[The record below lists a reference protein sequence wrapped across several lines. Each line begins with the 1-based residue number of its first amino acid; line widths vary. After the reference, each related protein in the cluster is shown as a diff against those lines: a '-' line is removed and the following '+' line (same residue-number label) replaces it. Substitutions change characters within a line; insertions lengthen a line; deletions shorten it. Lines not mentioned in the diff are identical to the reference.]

1 MMQSW
6 KQKLAS
12 RKFWSA
18 VVGVAVSLCAL
29 FGVGEMTAGQISGLI
44 SAVGVLIA
52 YIFAESYV
60 DGKSAENTDK
70 SDAEA
75 DK

>member
-1 MMQSW
+1 MQNW

-12 RKFWSA
+12 RKLWSA

-29 FGVGEMTAGQISGLI
+29 FGVGEMTTGQISGLI

-52 YIFAESYV
+52 YIFAEGYV
-60 DGKSAENTDK
+60 DGKNAEKTEENK
-70 SDAEA
+70 NE
-75 DK
+75 

>member
-1 MMQSW
+1 MQSW

-60 DGKSAENTDK
+60 DGKNAENTEKTDVETDK
-70 SDAEA
+70 
-75 DK
+75 

>member
-1 MMQSW
+1 MQSW

>member
-1 MMQSW
+1 MQSW

-60 DGKSAENTDK
+60 DGKSVE
-70 SDAEA
+70 SA
-75 DK
+75 DKTEAKKDE